1 MILLFLLFTF
11 VIAVVC
17 VTIGKMH
24 EEKTNK
30 HISPEKL
37 VKLDNT
43 PEALE
48 LTNKVLNEVLK
59 PFIDAYLAVNIPNIP
74 PKKTPN
80 KSGLALTIS
89 LSSDVKSV
97 LDSLNKCCGLKG
109 IEKDLKNYIESKY
122 PYVNMVRLVGY
133 RCDPCPVDM
142 IQIFTQ
148 PMTDKELLEYK
159 INKYNS
165 KNNK

>member
-11 VIAVVC
+11 AIAVVC

-37 VKLDNT
+37 VKMDNT

-59 PFIDAYLAVNIPNIP
+59 PFIDTYLEVNIP
-74 PKKTPN
+74 PKKMPN
-80 KSGLALTIS
+80 NSGLALTID

-97 LDSLNKCCGLKG
+97 LASLNKCYGLKG
-109 IEKDLKNYIESKY
+109 IERDLKNHIESKY
-122 PYVNMVRLVGY
+122 PYVNVVRFVGY
-133 RCDPCPVDM
+133 RGDPCPVAM

-159 INKYNS
+159 VNRYKDKNK
-165 KNNK
+165 K